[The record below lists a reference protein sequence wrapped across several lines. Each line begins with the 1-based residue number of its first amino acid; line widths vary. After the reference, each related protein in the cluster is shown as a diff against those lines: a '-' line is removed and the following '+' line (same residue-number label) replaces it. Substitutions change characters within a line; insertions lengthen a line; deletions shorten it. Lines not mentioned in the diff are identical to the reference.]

1 MKGDERRAMEYRLE
15 NVGDAE
21 DFVAECMTLVEYGVS
36 LATNSKFKV
45 QSSKLILNFEL

>member
-21 DFVAECMTLVEYGVS
+21 DFVAECMTLEGF
-36 LATNSKFKV
+36 LAM
-45 QSSKLILNFEL
+45 FEAL